1 MVTRDYSSIYTIEE
15 WMLNEIAPKF
25 YDMEQMSLLNVG
37 QFGMTNHVIG
47 TVIEDQFEVVDRYTN
62 EILPQ
67 KANLPDFIYANAA
80 LYGIEDFLARPSK
93 SSMLLYIKEADILS
107 KGVYRKSG
115 QTIAVS
121 GRASYVEYKDF
132 VIDADMNIFV
142 DDVQYS
148 IPYDVNIQ
156 VSTIDRN
163 GEKEHSYI
171 ATWVMDNTNDVAEI
185 TNPYIKLYKAMWDN
199 EIWVVLKLD
208 IYQYVRRPYDNPI
221 LTNSKLNIPSFNLT
235 YQQELCN
242 FEVFCQSP
250 GSTTWVQLKKQ
261 LESALPL
268 TKPFIYYKIID
279 DETIR
284 FSFANDDRYFIPDY
298 NANIKVYLYE
308 TTGKSG
314 DFRVPEDGIV
324 PQVALSTNHEE
335 FAYNRSTIVMASIGM
350 DATGGRTRLS
360 VQDIKDLTCEK
371 VLTIS
376 SITTDND
383 LMMYAKNYA
392 AVHQTN
398 PVFIKYRDDPAGR
411 EYGCFIRLDDGVDIF
426 PTNTPNLRIASTDVD
441 SHFPS
446 LRQYTIKPG
455 KRYCYVDN
463 VSTTT
468 IRHMSDDE
476 ERADVEYT
484 SIFLTIIQTK
494 PNAVRYYL
502 NSVDKTVSLEYA
514 YINNLSFYNFIANS
528 CSIWRNAIEG
538 EDTYKIR
545 LTITRVDGVIEGIHR
560 ADEIHNNKNLA
571 NQLKVLMIF
580 DTNEG
585 HYVEMS
591 LVEKDEGL
599 SSYTFEGFITTD
611 DMIDDTRISLT
622 NLKSNETGEEQSRIV
637 DMVTPSVHFCVFFKY
652 LEMMENIPHVY
663 NKVAIV
669 EDYTLCNEYTPFA
682 EEFYFALPMSLTRSH
697 MVFADMPEEDSGF
710 GFLIKQIPMFGYDF
724 IKDNNGRIS
733 TITNKLVNFHNFIL
747 STLMSD
753 ITPSFTINI
762 KFFNTYGRSKM
773 FYVNESQ
780 LLDYVHLKIRL
791 RVKFYGGVDQS
802 AYLSKLQIFVKDF
815 VENMNVVKE
824 GTNKIEISVLH
835 HRIHEAFQDQ
845 IEYVICEGFN
855 DYGALMQVIEIRGLL
870 HSDTTPETVPEFVTL
885 KQEDVVITPL

>member
-1 MVTRDYSSIYTIEE
+1 MIVRDYSSIYTIEE
-15 WMLNEIAPKF
+15 WMIKEIAPKF
-25 YDMEQMSLLNVG
+25 YDMDQVSLLNVG
-37 QFGMTNHVIG
+37 QFGMTNHVLG
-47 TVIEDQFEVVDRYTN
+47 TVIEDQFEVVDRYVN

-80 LYGIEDFLARPSK
+80 LYGIEDFLARPSQ
-93 SSMLLYIKEADILS
+93 SSMLLYIKETDILN
-107 KGVYRKSG
+107 KGVFRKSG
-115 QTIAVS
+115 QSIAIS
-121 GRASYVEYKDF
+121 GKASYVEYKDF
-132 VIDADMNIFV
+132 VIDADMQIFV
-142 DDVQYS
+142 DDIQYS

-163 GEKEHSYI
+163 GKKEHSYI
-171 ATWVMDNTNDVAEI
+171 ATWIMDNVNDAAEI
-185 TNPYIKLYKAMWDN
+185 TNPYIKLYKAMWEG

-208 IYQYVRRPYDNPI
+208 IYQYVRRPYDHPI
-221 LTNSKLNIPSFNLT
+221 LTNSKLNIPYFTLNYS
-235 YQQELCN
+235 QEICN
-242 FEVFCQSP
+242 FEVFYQAP
-250 GSTTWVQLKKQ
+250 GSTNYVQLQKQ

-298 NANIKVYLYE
+298 NSNIKVYLYE
-308 TTGKSG
+308 TVGKKG
-314 DFRVPEDGIV
+314 DFVVPEDGIV
-324 PQVALSTNHEE
+324 PQVALSTKREE
-335 FAYNRSTIVMASIGM
+335 FAYNRSTIVMSVIGM
-350 DATGGRTRLS
+350 DSTGGRTKLS

-371 VLTIS
+371 VLTID

-426 PTNTPNLRIASTDVD
+426 PTNTPNLRMSSTEVD

-455 KRYCYVDN
+455 KRYGYVDD
-463 VSTTT
+463 VSTSVVRPLTEYEDT
-468 IRHMSDDE
+468 
-476 ERADVEYT
+476 ADVEYT
-484 SIFLTIIQTK
+484 NIFLTVIQTK

-502 NSVDKTVSLEYA
+502 NSVDKTVPLEYA
-514 YINNLSFYNFIANS
+514 YVNNLSVYNFIANS

-538 EDTYKIR
+538 EDTYRIR
-545 LTITRVDGVIEGIHR
+545 ITITRVDGVIEGIHKE
-560 ADEIHNNKNLA
+560 DEINNNKNLA
-571 NQLKVLMIF
+571 DQLKVLMIF

-585 HYVEMS
+585 HYVEMT
-591 LVEKDEGL
+591 LVEQNNTMGSYVFEGL
-599 SSYTFEGFITTD
+599 ITTD
-611 DMIDDTRISLT
+611 DMIDDTRISLI
-622 NLKSNETGEEQSRIV
+622 NLKNNETGEEQSRIV

-652 LEMMENIPHVY
+652 LEMMENLPHIY
-663 NKVAIV
+663 GKVTTVA
-669 EDYTLCNEYTPFA
+669 EYTLCNEYTPF
-682 EEFYFALPMSLTRSH
+682 EDEFYFALPMALTRSH
-697 MVFADMPEEDSGF
+697 MVFADMPEDPSGF
-710 GFLIKQIPMFGYDF
+710 GFLIKQIPLFGYDF
-724 IKDNNGRIS
+724 IKGQKETIS
-733 TITNKLVNFHNFIL
+733 TITNKIVGFYKFIQ

-753 ITPSFTINI
+753 ITPNFTINI

-773 FYVNESQ
+773 FYVNEKQ

-791 RVKFYGGVDQS
+791 QVKFYGGVDQN

-835 HRIHEAFQDQ
+835 HRIHEAFKDQ

-855 DYGALMQVIEIRGLL
+855 EYGALMQVIEIRGLL

-885 KQEDVVITPL
+885 KQEDVIITPL